1 MTEHISNLFSVT
13 YLGPPQYNTIQ
24 YNTIQ
29 YNTIQYN
36 TIQYFVYTRDTK
48 ELLSAR

>member
-29 YNTIQYN
+29 YNTIQ
-36 TIQYFVYTRDTK
+36 FVYTRDTK